1 MKPKTKTMTK
11 AMREMQ
17 ARAVTI
23 VQRGSLTPEQRKAVT
38 GAFTLLMWNVPGFSP
53 GKFHTLCE
61 AEPVAAP
68 ARLADA

>member
-1 MKPKTKTMTK
+1 MKPKTMTK

-23 VQRGSLTPEQRKAVT
+23 VQRGALTPDQRRAVKASLS
-38 GAFTLLMWNVPGFSP
+38 LLMWNVPGFSAD
-53 GKFHTLCE
+53 KFRDLCD
-61 AEPVAAP
+61 AEPAALP